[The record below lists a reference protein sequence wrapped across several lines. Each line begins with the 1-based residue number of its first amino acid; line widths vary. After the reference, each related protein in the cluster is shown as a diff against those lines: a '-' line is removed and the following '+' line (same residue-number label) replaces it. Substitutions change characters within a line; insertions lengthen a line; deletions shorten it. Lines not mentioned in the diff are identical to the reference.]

1 MMLSSSDIRVLAFA
15 HTLELTTRDTYKVV
29 TSRKSLSDDER
40 ALLEQF
46 HANHVAYEQT
56 LNGLLS
62 KNAATKRDDAIYTS
76 FSAKLS
82 EAQNIW
88 LALLEIENTMIASHT
103 KAIEKI
109 ESAQVAALVASM
121 ITVEARHAAI
131 LAGQATVNLSTALD
145 NNATALAAS

>member
-1 MMLSSSDIRVLAFA
+1 MLSSSDIKLLAFA
-15 HTLELTTRDTYKVV
+15 HTLELTTRDTYAAAVA
-29 TSRKSLSDDER
+29 RKSLSDDER

-46 HANHVAYEQT
+46 HANHVAYEQS

-62 KNAATKRDDAIYTS
+62 KNAVTKRDDAIYAS

-88 LALLEIENTMIASHT
+88 LALLEIENIMIASHT
-103 KAIEKI
+103 KAIETI
-109 ESAQVAALVASM
+109 ESAKVAALVASM

-131 LAGQATVNLSTALD
+131 LASQATTNISTALD
-145 NNATALAAS
+145 NNASALVAS

>member
-1 MMLSSSDIRVLAFA
+1 MLSSSDIKLLAFA
-15 HTLELTTRDTYKVV
+15 HTLELTTRDIYIVV
-29 TSRKSLSDDER
+29 VARKSLSDDER

-46 HANHVAYEQT
+46 HANHVAYEQS

-62 KNAATKRDDAIYTS
+62 KNAVTKRDDAIYAS

-88 LALLEIENTMIASHT
+88 LALLEIENIMIASHT
-103 KAIEKI
+103 KAIETI
-109 ESAQVAALVASM
+109 DSAKVAALVASM

-131 LAGQATVNLSTALD
+131 LASQATTNISTALD
-145 NNATALAAS
+145 NNASALVAS

>member
-1 MMLSSSDIRVLAFA
+1 MLSSSDIKLLAFA
-15 HTLELTTRDTYKVV
+15 HTLELTTRDTYAAAVA
-29 TSRKSLSDDER
+29 RKSLSDDER

-46 HANHVAYEQT
+46 HANHVAYEQS

-62 KNAATKRDDAIYTS
+62 KNAMTKRDDAIYAS

-88 LALLEIENTMIASHT
+88 LALLEIENIMIASHT
-103 KAIEKI
+103 KAIETI
-109 ESAQVAALVASM
+109 ESAKVAALVASM

-131 LAGQATVNLSTALD
+131 LASQATTNISTALD
-145 NNATALAAS
+145 NNASALVAS

>member
-1 MMLSSSDIRVLAFA
+1 MLSPSDIKLLAFA
-15 HTLELTTRDTYKVV
+15 QTLELTTRDIYAAVV
-29 TSRKSLSDDER
+29 SRKSLSDDES

-46 HANHVAYEQT
+46 HAHHVAYEQA

-62 KNAATKRDDAIYTS
+62 KNATNKRDDAIYAS

-88 LALLEIENTMIASHT
+88 IALLEIENIMIASHT
-103 KAIEKI
+103 KAIETI
-109 ESAQVAALVASM
+109 ESAKAAALVASI

-131 LAGQATVNLSTALD
+131 LASQTTTNISTALD
-145 NNATALAAS
+145 NNTSALVAS